1 MIKPLRLEIAV
12 GRRFKS
18 CRPQP
23 RYFSNL
29 YPECA
34 VFEFGPEFVIGFIRI
49 FCMVL
54 YMSKDVDLSDNVDE
68 VEDQIRDAENPD
80 YEALLEEEKS
90 GKDRKTIKEF
100 LQKKIDSQETEVTEA
115 EDEVVEQIEEETS
128 GGLLGGLSRDKVLGA
143 GLAAGLVLGL
153 IFGVAVGYAT
163 GGPDA
168 DITSEEAE
176 DRLTQLFEAEQGLES
191 FSVDSVNTQNGMYYI
206 ESTLEQEVE
215 QENETTTEE
224 FPQNFYMTLDGV
236 YLFQEQQNQMTGQVV
251 SPIDIDQTLEQM
263 QGQTEQPQQPSQ
275 EELPDDLEEELEEQI
290 E

>member
-1 MIKPLRLEIAV
+1 
-12 GRRFKS
+12 
-18 CRPQP
+18 
-23 RYFSNL
+23 
-29 YPECA
+29 
-34 VFEFGPEFVIGFIRI
+34 
-49 FCMVL
+49 MVL

-153 IFGVAVGYAT
+153 IFGVAVGYTT